1 MFNLFGVVIGQPFN
15 LSEAIIFVLGKSTDI
30 LVLLFASLI
39 IRLVLELAGQT
50 WIKTFSQTVT
60 IFLLPIIT
68 YIITSVISG
77 NIALSLGMVGALSIV
92 RFRNPV
98 RSPLELS
105 VYFAAISMGIT
116 TSVSLNWFLFFLISI
131 FAIYLFLLIF
141 SFIYSKVFKTSMFK
155 TSFAEGNSLSTLE
168 VKSKVN
174 ISILDKSSFLK
185 SKTVAKDLIT
195 YILGSSNF
203 ESLKR
208 LSQEVENSFPYLEY
222 ELNE

>member
-39 IRLVLELAGQT
+39 IRLVLELSGQT

-60 IFLLPIIT
+60 VFVLPIIT

-168 VKSKVN
+168 VKSKIN

-195 YILGSSNF
+195 YILGSYNF

-208 LSQEVENSFPYLEY
+208 LSQ
-222 ELNE
+222 

>member
-1 MFNLFGVVIGQPFN
+1 MFNLFSVVIGQPFN

-39 IRLVLELAGQT
+39 IRLVLELSGQT

-60 IFLLPIIT
+60 VFVLPIIT

-116 TSVSLNWFLFFLISI
+116 TSVSLNWFLFFLVSI

-141 SFIYSKVFKTSMFK
+141 SFFYSKVFKASMFK

-203 ESLKR
+203 ESLKI
-208 LSQEVENSFPYLEY
+208 LSQDVENSFPYLEY

>member
-39 IRLVLELAGQT
+39 IRLVLELSGQT

-131 FAIYLFLLIF
+131 FAIYLFLLIV
-141 SFIYSKVFKTSMFK
+141 SFFYSKVFKTSMFK

>member
-39 IRLVLELAGQT
+39 IRLVLELSGQT

-60 IFLLPIIT
+60 VFVLPIIT

-141 SFIYSKVFKTSMFK
+141 SFFYSKVFKTSMFK

>member
-39 IRLVLELAGQT
+39 IRLVLELSGQT

-60 IFLLPIIT
+60 VFVLPIIT

-116 TSVSLNWFLFFLISI
+116 TSVSLNWFLFFLISL

-141 SFIYSKVFKTSMFK
+141 SFFYSKILKTSMFK